1 MAIAMK
7 YYYPD
12 YFDDFECVPG
22 HECPDS
28 CCIRWQIVVDPDTLK
43 KYRHVQGPLG
53 KRMAEKI
60 DFSTGRIC
68 PHGEDNR
75 CEFLNEDNLCDI
87 VLELGEN
94 ALCETC
100 HTHPRHE
107 EVYPNV
113 RERSLAMTCPIAC
126 KQLLE
131 RKEPVNIDCYEVH
144 ARKEWDPFFDHKL
157 FAELVPTR
165 DTLLSIAQNRKFSMN
180 QRMVMI
186 LGMAHDVESR
196 IHHRAERK
204 HTSFPL
210 KNLPIF
216 PNFTDREK
224 HQLRKIRKAYCEDTA
239 YEKIEKR
246 LDEIIYD
253 EKYFRQ
259 ENEEPVSTIMT
270 DMLFA
275 LSTMEALNPE
285 WPPLLQSILN
295 IREEMSRE
303 ESRGRMAE
311 YTEQED
317 EIELEQMLVYFLYVY
332 CCTSAYDEQLLAKC
346 KMAVVNV
353 LIIRELWFMRW
364 MENDD
369 MLTIDEKAELAHWYV
384 REIENSDE
392 NMEQW
397 DSLMQ
402 RSPRF
407 AIKKILK
414 VLRRGDILKQTH

>member
-165 DTLLSIAQNRKFSMN
+165 DTLLSIGTKS
-180 QRMVMI
+180 
-186 LGMAHDVESR
+186 
-196 IHHRAERK
+196 
-204 HTSFPL
+204 
-210 KNLPIF
+210 
-216 PNFTDREK
+216 
-224 HQLRKIRKAYCEDTA
+224 
-239 YEKIEKR
+239 
-246 LDEIIYD
+246 
-253 EKYFRQ
+253 
-259 ENEEPVSTIMT
+259 
-270 DMLFA
+270 
-275 LSTMEALNPE
+275 
-285 WPPLLQSILN
+285 
-295 IREEMSRE
+295 
-303 ESRGRMAE
+303 
-311 YTEQED
+311 
-317 EIELEQMLVYFLYVY
+317 
-332 CCTSAYDEQLLAKC
+332 
-346 KMAVVNV
+346 
-353 LIIRELWFMRW
+353 
-364 MENDD
+364 
-369 MLTIDEKAELAHWYV
+369 
-384 REIENSDE
+384 
-392 NMEQW
+392 
-397 DSLMQ
+397 
-402 RSPRF
+402 
-407 AIKKILK
+407 
-414 VLRRGDILKQTH
+414 

>member
-165 DTLLSIAQNRKFSMN
+165 DTLLSIAQDRKFSMN

-210 KNLPIF
+210 KNLPFFRILQIGR
-216 PNFTDREK
+216 NINCARSVK
-224 HQLRKIRKAYCEDTA
+224 HIVRILPM
-239 YEKIEKR
+239 KR
-246 LDEIIYD
+246 
-253 EKYFRQ
+253 
-259 ENEEPVSTIMT
+259 
-270 DMLFA
+270 
-275 LSTMEALNPE
+275 
-285 WPPLLQSILN
+285 
-295 IREEMSRE
+295 
-303 ESRGRMAE
+303 
-311 YTEQED
+311 
-317 EIELEQMLVYFLYVY
+317 
-332 CCTSAYDEQLLAKC
+332 
-346 KMAVVNV
+346 
-353 LIIRELWFMRW
+353 
-364 MENDD
+364 
-369 MLTIDEKAELAHWYV
+369 
-384 REIENSDE
+384 
-392 NMEQW
+392 
-397 DSLMQ
+397 
-402 RSPRF
+402 
-407 AIKKILK
+407 
-414 VLRRGDILKQTH
+414 